1 MICWWTITTLE
12 TLLWV
17 KYIFDPFSESI
28 SRRIFTISTA
38 SNESSNNSRPNLP
51 TLPSGHSSKSSGQS
65 HCAGGSST
73 QPQMRCGQC
82 NLFNVPCMVY
92 LLIFGCFFPKLGASG
107 IELVNLHM
115 AISTAGSQS
124 FMGCS
129 FFWNNWTPTSL
140 PKTKARTKI
149 KRWKGSVLFLAGL
162 DSTTTTEVRFVPF
175 SMAKRTG
182 DWENLMRSGV
192 VWICVDQSLI
202 PQYVFNLKLPGVDLR
217 ANFRH
222 VPIKY
227 IFLQQ
232 VHCSSLNSLREF
244 PNFSNVKTR

>member
-17 KYIFDPFSESI
+17 KCIFDPFPESI

-38 SNESSNNSRPNLP
+38 SNELSNNSRPNLP
-51 TLPSGHSSKSSGQS
+51 ILPSGHSAKSSGQS

-92 LLIFGCFFPKLGASG
+92 LLILGCFFLCKLGASG
-107 IELVNLHM
+107 IELVKLHMFHM

-162 DSTTTTEVRFVPF
+162 YSTTTTEVRFVPF
-175 SMAKRTG
+175 PMANWMG
-182 DWENLMRSGV
+182 DWGNLMRSGV
-192 VWICVDQSLI
+192 VWICM
-202 PQYVFNLKLPGVDLR
+202 NLCWSIS
-217 ANFRH
+217 N
-222 VPIKY
+222 
-227 IFLQQ
+227 
-232 VHCSSLNSLREF
+232 SSICF
-244 PNFSNVKTR
+244 